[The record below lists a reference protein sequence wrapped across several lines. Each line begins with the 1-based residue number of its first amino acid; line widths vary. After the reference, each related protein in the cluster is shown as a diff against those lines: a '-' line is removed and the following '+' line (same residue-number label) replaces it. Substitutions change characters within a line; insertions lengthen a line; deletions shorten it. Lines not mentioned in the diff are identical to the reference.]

1 VKSASSHRRV
11 ARASAAGHGPES
23 IGKDVLDVCRPF
35 QRFVVQADDLAILRQ
50 LKIELDEDGA
60 LIRRQSKRRHR
71 ILRRIG

>member
-1 VKSASSHRRV
+1 
-11 ARASAAGHGPES
+11 
-23 IGKDVLDVCRPF
+23 
-35 QRFVVQADDLAILRQ
+35 VQADDLAILRQ